1 MNTLFLLLLF
11 MSPCMLCFG
20 QNELKTK
27 KDSIFFF
34 EKQISDL
41 KTKLEYG
48 DDKSVATDGNGIT
61 CKIRKAYYE
70 YPYID
75 VDLEFLCENDSPILK
90 FNNKSFCL
98 LAEKHLWVYSYN
110 HFLDFHN
117 LELEEGIKKNL
128 ISRFS
133 IYNKFKGSKPR
144 LIEYLKLTEE
154 QSDQKFIFRNIPIDY
169 DEDK

>member
-1 MNTLFLLLLF
+1 
-11 MSPCMLCFG
+11 MSSCILSFG
-20 QNELKTK
+20 QTELKTK
-27 KDSIFFF
+27 KDSIVFF

-61 CKIRKAYYE
+61 CKIRKAYYV
-70 YPYID
+70 YPSID
-75 VDLEFLCENDSPILK
+75 VVLEFLCENDSPILK

-98 LAEKHLWVYSYN
+98 LAEKHLSVSSYN
-110 HFLDFHN
+110 HFLDTHY

-128 ISRFS
+128 TLRFYIS
-133 IYNKFKGSKPR
+133 NKFKGPKPR
-144 LIEYLKLTEE
+144 LIEYLKLIEI
-154 QSDQKFIFRNIPIDY
+154 QSNQIFIFRNIPIDY